1 MHEKRRYG
9 DLILHR
15 VTSPKSNAEAKS
27 DAADIRMEGYR
38 ARIDTWQGGF
48 AVWSDKGLTD
58 TTMPT
63 RKQRAA
69 SGVRSGR
76 RTSAP
81 SAQREYDIACK
92 GKDYP
97 PTKFSYDGRI
107 WGWHGTV
114 WGPNAEKDKKRKTE
128 VYTKQGY
135 DILWLHFKGGIPVL
149 YLAKWKDRKKK
160 PQYAPDEYT
169 KATGHGKKTP
179 TGVSGKLRRGRAPRT
194 VTHKGKTWNLDSCHI
209 RISEAKSFATA
220 LSDDNHTILFESG
233 VGSYCIYT
241 RPKSRKKSPDKQ
253 TVENEIFSYLDRLY
267 KAEVSREKMANIL
280 VEVYGMQEGS
290 ASTFVRRW
298 ADTRALDVKPA
309 THEHR
314 KGVSKG
320 VYTSRAEVKTMKEK
334 RTSAD
339 RPSGPS
345 IKSKNLVDVA
355 IIGGKSSM
363 IPRAEQ
369 LLGIRI
375 DEVLAVRQFGK
386 KNILIMVRIGKTIKL
401 YELLRGKTS
410 RTKHKFTEKNLLD
423 KFSTRATSSGI
434 ERAFLREAA
443 RRGIT

>member
-15 VTSPKSNAEAKS
+15 VSAPKSNAEAKN
-27 DAADIRMEGYR
+27 DASDIRMDGYR

-63 RKQRAA
+63 RKQRAS
-69 SGVRSGR
+69 SGVKRG

-81 SAQREYDIACK
+81 SAQREYDNVCK
-92 GKDYP
+92 EAIYP
-97 PTKFSYDGRI
+97 PVHFSYDNRI
-107 WGWHGTV
+107 WGWKGTA
-114 WGPNAEKDKKRKTE
+114 WGATAEKDMKRKNE

-135 DILWLHFKGGIPVL
+135 DILWLRFKGIPVL
-149 YLAKWKDRKKK
+149 YISKWKDGKKNPK
-160 PQYAPDEYT
+160 YAPEEYT
-169 KATGHGKKTP
+169 KVTGHGKKTP
-179 TGVSGKLRRGRAPRT
+179 TGVSGKLRGARAPKT
-194 VTHKGKTWNLDSCHI
+194 ITHKGKTWKLDSCHI

-220 LSDDNHTILFESG
+220 LSDDNYTILFESG

-253 TVENEIFSYLDRLY
+253 TVEEEIFSYLDRLH
-267 KAEVSREKMANIL
+267 KAEVSREKMSSVLI
-280 VEVYGMQEGS
+280 EVYGMQEDS
-290 ASTFVRRW
+290 ANTFVRRW
-298 ADTRALDVKPA
+298 AEARALDVKPA

-320 VYTSRAEVKTMKEK
+320 VYTTRAEVRTMKEK
-334 RTSAD
+334 RVTGKPSAPTP
-339 RPSGPS
+339 RASR
-345 IKSKNLVDVA
+345 IVDTA

-363 IPRAEQ
+363 VPRAEQ
-369 LLGIRI
+369 LLGIRV

-401 YELLRGKTS
+401 YELLRGKTT

-434 ERAFLREAA
+434 ERAFITAA
-443 RRGIT
+443 TRRGIT